1 MNRIDTAI
9 TNREIVKIGARA
21 GHAQGLKGIA
31 LGYNAQYDTVKVGFV
46 NESGEYTGEYTKVG
60 AAHIEFVTETEAVQP
75 SEVKTPE
82 VSAPSNHWGCS
93 ANEERSPF
101 HTGRKTCAGEVTANR
116 TPDGI
121 VWLCERHWAQH
132 TGFGE

>member
-31 LGYNAQYDTVKVGFV
+31 LGYNANYDTVKVGFV

-60 AAHIEFVTETEAVQP
+60 AAHIEFVAETEAV
-75 SEVKTPE
+75 
-82 VSAPSNHWGCS
+82 SAPASWVVESEGFRVGPNWYTE
-93 ANEERSPF
+93 A
-101 HTGRKTCAGEVTANR
+101 
-116 TPDGI
+116 
-121 VWLCERHWAQH
+121 
-132 TGFGE
+132 TGFSSERAAEAWLSDNAHKLDLRGRRVRISPDTE